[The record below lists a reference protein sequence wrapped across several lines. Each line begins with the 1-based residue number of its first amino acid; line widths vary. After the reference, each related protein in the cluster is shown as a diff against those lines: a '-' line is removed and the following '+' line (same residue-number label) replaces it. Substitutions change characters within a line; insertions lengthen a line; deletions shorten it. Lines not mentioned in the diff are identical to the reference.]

1 MASLLSGIHDILYN
15 LSARG
20 ATGFRMPRRSG
31 IRGEESLG
39 MKYSS
44 KLSAAL
50 ILVVFLVLSFSV
62 LVGAEDLPKP
72 VQIKVNPLLDS
83 EQETETFDEK
93 YKQAMSEISISEE
106 AAAVVD
112 SIKAVVEGIEDL
124 SLDISITEMRERRN
138 EEVCLQLKL
147 SVEHRLARIEFKAP
161 SAVRGMIMVADQ
173 EKMEVRT
180 FQPVTNII
188 LVRGLDDASKE
199 ALASLSL
206 GQDLTQFSSYLDF
219 SQYNV
224 EILEKSEL
232 EGVTDFLLEVDA
244 PGEEVWYVRVKDDSW
259 FPHEI
264 SVYKEDVLQGTMSLS
279 NVVTNPGLS
288 VEDLANLPDAKVER
302 M

>member
-1 MASLLSGIHDILYN
+1 
-15 LSARG
+15 
-20 ATGFRMPRRSG
+20 
-31 IRGEESLG
+31 

-147 SVEHRLARIEFKAP
+147 SVEHRLAH
-161 SAVRGMIMVADQ
+161 
-173 EKMEVRT
+173 
-180 FQPVTNII
+180 
-188 LVRGLDDASKE
+188 
-199 ALASLSL
+199 
-206 GQDLTQFSSYLDF
+206 
-219 SQYNV
+219 
-224 EILEKSEL
+224 
-232 EGVTDFLLEVDA
+232 
-244 PGEEVWYVRVKDDSW
+244 RV
-259 FPHEI
+259 
-264 SVYKEDVLQGTMSLS
+264 
-279 NVVTNPGLS
+279 
-288 VEDLANLPDAKVER
+288 
-302 M
+302 

>member
-1 MASLLSGIHDILYN
+1 
-15 LSARG
+15 
-20 ATGFRMPRRSG
+20 
-31 IRGEESLG
+31 
-39 MKYSS
+39 
-44 KLSAAL
+44 
-50 ILVVFLVLSFSV
+50 
-62 LVGAEDLPKP
+62 
-72 VQIKVNPLLDS
+72 
-83 EQETETFDEK
+83 
-93 YKQAMSEISISEE
+93 
-106 AAAVVD
+106 
-112 SIKAVVEGIEDL
+112 
-124 SLDISITEMRERRN
+124 
-138 EEVCLQLKL
+138 
-147 SVEHRLARIEFKAP
+147 
-161 SAVRGMIMVADQ
+161 MVADQ

>member
-1 MASLLSGIHDILYN
+1 
-15 LSARG
+15 
-20 ATGFRMPRRSG
+20 
-31 IRGEESLG
+31 

-83 EQETETFDEK
+83 EQEKETFDEK